1 MIEFQPASKYIH
13 VHEGVQQQLYVR
25 LFLRKHQWL
34 RVAKLKYDH
43 IAEDLTPITAGLVA
57 NAFLSNGIL
66 NYK

>member
-1 MIEFQPASKYIH
+1 M
-13 VHEGVQQQLYVR
+13 QQQLYVR

-34 RVAKLKYDH
+34 RVAKLKYDR